1 MNSNALS
8 RLQSYISM
16 CNRMQMLRNSFPT
29 SPEVK
34 GAIDALVQARENA
47 SVNSYLRQ
55 YAAEQAKASAAES
68 DDYTVTLRSEVN
80 IKK

>member
-1 MNSNALS
+1 MYSDILS

-29 SPEVK
+29 SSEVK
-34 GAIDALVQARENA
+34 GAIDALVHARESA
-47 SVNSYLRQ
+47 SINSYLQQ

-68 DDYTVTLRSEVN
+68 DNYTVTLCSEVN